1 MEEELAEE
9 TEGTLEAE
17 AQSEEKPKASKK
29 GLVIEYIKR
38 CLFLIVG
45 LCIMAVGVVLS
56 LIFLRGLQGVREGTV
71 AAAIFV
77 GMIAKQLNRF
87 MVPFGEKLF
96 RNSEKKRNGRNCK
109 IVNI

>member
-1 MEEELAEE
+1 MDV
-9 TEGTLEAE
+9 
-17 AQSEEKPKASKK
+17 S
-29 GLVIEYIKR
+29 LV
-38 CLFLIVG
+38 VV
-45 LCIMAVGVVLS
+45 AVVLS

-96 RNSEKKRNGRNCK
+96 RNSEKKK
-109 IVNI
+109 ETAEIAKS